1 MRKDK
6 LRSRR
11 ITRGYWTLF
20 EVMNLSDL
28 HTPMHNMLCT
38 LLTLYTVCT
47 YINDA
52 KPIRDISDIFT
63 VTKTCIVISV
73 YDSSQS
79 IKRVCEFMLFLV

>member
-6 LRSRR
+6 LGSRR
-11 ITRGYWTLF
+11 ITGGYWTLF

-28 HTPMHNMLCT
+28 HTPMHDMLCT
-38 LLTLYTVCT
+38 LLTLSADCR

-63 VTKTCIVISV
+63 VTKTCIVTFV
-73 YDSSQS
+73 YDCLHKVQS
-79 IKRVCEFMLFLV
+79 ASVNLCCF